1 VTWTKRKQAGLV
13 ASAICGLLLAFVG
26 LPLAWPKIAHI
37 AELSPSREAELR
49 VQGTRIVRNIEQFRA
64 ERGHYPATLA
74 ETRISP
80 EPTRYGAWSYVL
92 HNKGEFELR
101 VGDYGKHYFTLSW
114 NSRKREWWLDR

>member
-1 VTWTKRKQAGLV
+1 V